1 MNLLILKKINNYE
14 YKIKNVKLLIF
25 IFPYI
30 IFINNNNCLLLE
42 TLNNKTKTFK
52 KINNI

>member
-25 IFPYI
+25 IFIFPYI
-30 IFINNNNCLLLE
+30 IFINNY
-42 TLNNKTKTFK
+42 K
-52 KINNI
+52 